1 MERIGDC
8 NADHGGSGSRDGGG
22 WPWKSASTAC
32 RMKANAERLCNAQVV
47 LTDLVDRLD
56 PADTLALKA
65 GVYVLSFASP
75 ISI

>member
-1 MERIGDC
+1 
-8 NADHGGSGSRDGGG
+8 
-22 WPWKSASTAC
+22 
-32 RMKANAERLCNAQVV
+32 MKANAERLCNAQVV